1 MIDPL
6 TGEEFEPKRTNQK
19 FASQENR
26 IRFNNNKAKKLRDS
40 MSFVNA
46 PLQQNLRILNELLE
60 GIKEAVVHI
69 EFLNGKNFHFGV
81 FTHIQKVGE
90 DKMKMI
96 YQYGLQ
102 KEGTDTVKIINTKW
116 NL

>member
-26 IRFNNNKAKKLRDS
+26 IRFNNSKAKKLRDS
-40 MSFVNA
+40 MNFVKG

-60 GIKEAVVHI
+60 GIKEAIIHI
-69 EFLNGKNFHFGV
+69 EFLKGKGFHFGV
-81 FTHIQKVGE
+81 CTHIQKFGE
-90 DKMKMI
+90 NNLKMI
-96 YQYGLQ
+96 YQYGIQ
-102 KEGTDTVKIINTKW
+102 KEGSDTVKIINTSW
-116 NL
+116 SL